1 FASLNKATIQDLTL
15 RSEIDNEQDSAA
27 LAGKAK
33 QTRISGVGILATIQS
48 KGNASGML
56 VDSEETSITN
66 SYVSGKITGGA
77 GASGFVVLGNAE
89 ITSSYVSGIVE
100 GKTAY
105 GFGKQAAV
113 SDSYAAVYVDG
124 SESGSFN
131 GEGSKLEGCFY
142 DVSVASKEEAR
153 AQEYTNAQMISG
165 TLPV

>member
-33 QTRISGVGILATIQS
+33 QTRISGVGILATIRS

-105 GFGKQAAV
+105 GFGKQA
-113 SDSYAAVYVDG
+113 
-124 SESGSFN
+124 
-131 GEGSKLEGCFY
+131 
-142 DVSVASKEEAR
+142 
-153 AQEYTNAQMISG
+153 
-165 TLPV
+165 